1 MRLDVDGMTCG
12 HCERAIAAAVARLGG
27 QARVDR
33 AAGTVE
39 VDGPV
44 DPDAVRK
51 AIEEEGYTVLSPSLQ
66 PASPG
71 DRDG

>member
-1 MRLDVDGMTCG
+1 MRLEVDGMTCG
-12 HCERAIAAAVARLGG
+12 HCERAIAAAIARLGG

-44 DPDAVRK
+44 DPAAVRA
-51 AIEEEGYTVLSPSLQ
+51 AIEEEGYTVRPPSPAA
-66 PASPG
+66 P
-71 DRDG
+71 RDGDG